1 MPVDFFTKYKHSGNQ
16 RHFRS
21 LCVTVVQCCIR
32 QCDSA
37 NDFFYCF
44 FYLLVLELSSNMDE
58 VFNSCITFFVSAEE
72 QSDLI
77 DSRIFL
83 AFSEMVGLEGL
94 LCASL

>member
-1 MPVDFFTKYKHSGNQ
+1 
-16 RHFRS
+16 
-21 LCVTVVQCCIR
+21 
-32 QCDSA
+32 
-37 NDFFYCF
+37 
-44 FYLLVLELSSNMDE
+44 MDA

-77 DSRIFL
+77 NSKIIL